1 MQAKVL
7 EYWRHL
13 TPDSI
18 SEIESAFFCH
28 ACEGETSLSLA
39 LGQLAHM
46 DRAVC
51 NYPAGDHSA
60 YNLLDSL
67 GETSLSL
74 PPIHTISPSGVIGDS
89 TLASRRKGEKILS
102 AVMPQLLD
110 ALTDGLEL

>member
-1 MQAKVL
+1 
-7 EYWRHL
+7 
-13 TPDSI
+13 
-18 SEIESAFFCH
+18 
-28 ACEGETSLSLA
+28 
-39 LGQLAHM
+39 M